1 MIIRSSSLLA
11 SSNVHYDTG
20 VSLPRNIQNG
30 TQVQYVHRGRGDL
43 PRPPAPAASVL
54 LGVVTPIVIRP
65 ERMVPTFPVP
75 KCLKKMEALLSGMP
89 S

>member
-1 MIIRSSSLLA
+1 MIQRCPNPGI
-11 SSNVHYDTG
+11 YKM
-20 VSLPRNIQNG
+20 
-30 TQVQYVHRGRGDL
+30 VHRYNMYTEGGEAH
-43 PRPPAPAASVL
+43 PAPAASVL